1 MGRFSNRTR
10 QRLFGGSLS
19 GGFFNA
25 AKAIQIKIA
34 GWLNAKTKGYSARRW
49 LLLLVLFCG
58 VAGSICVYLIISSI
72 D

>member
-1 MGRFSNRTR
+1 MGLFSREVG
-10 QRLFGGSLS
+10 QKPFLGSLS
-19 GGFFNA
+19 GKFFNA

-49 LLLLVLFCG
+49 LLLLILFCG